1 MSDSDEYVYN
11 SSDDDIEY
19 SSDEGDGGNEVD
31 DAVVEIENT
40 FYDADDYRTSNPA
53 KAAEMY
59 EKGCSG
65 IHPTQRQPCCPTLW
79 PT

>member
-40 FYDADDYRTSNPA
+40 FYDADGSVPA
-53 KAAEMY
+53 AAVLPVPWLA
-59 EKGCSG
+59 CND
-65 IHPTQRQPCCPTLW
+65 TLR
-79 PT
+79 